1 MKMIVLSE
9 DDFVKV
15 SDTKDIQPSH
25 MKEVEFDGE
34 YICLVNV

>member
-15 SDTKDIQPSH
+15 SDSKDIQPSH
-25 MKEVEFDGE
+25 MKEVRVDGE
-34 YICLVNV
+34 SISV